1 VVRLL
6 CDLVL
11 LYEVAIILRIV
22 LSWFPLRSGG
32 FPAKANGVLVAVTDP
47 VLVPL
52 RRILPRTGLIDLSPL
67 VALLALE
74 IVVRQLILRCA

>member
-11 LYEVAIILRIV
+11 LYEAAIILRIV
-22 LSWFPLRSGG
+22 LSWFPLRPGG
-32 FPAKANGVLVAVTDP
+32 FPARANVVLVTLTDP
-47 VLVPL
+47 VLAPL
-52 RRILPRTGLIDLSPL
+52 RRVLPRTGVIDLSPL

-74 IVVRQLILRCA
+74 IVVRQLILRCS